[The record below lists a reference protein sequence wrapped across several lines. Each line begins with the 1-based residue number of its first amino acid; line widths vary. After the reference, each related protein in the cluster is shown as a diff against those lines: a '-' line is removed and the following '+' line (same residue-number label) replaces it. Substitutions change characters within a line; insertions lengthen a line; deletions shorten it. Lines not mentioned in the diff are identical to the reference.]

1 METGGSNILR
11 KKITLEFNNELIVTL
26 DGVGPPK
33 VAIESISSSGLLI
46 LKFDQAMMFD
56 EHFITNVTKRKDKDI
71 QIIYKTGYLPDT
83 EGFRKSYLKGY
94 EFTYA
99 EKN

>member
-46 LKFDQAMMFD
+46 LKFD
-56 EHFITNVTKRKDKDI
+56 
-71 QIIYKTGYLPDT
+71 
-83 EGFRKSYLKGY
+83 
-94 EFTYA
+94 
-99 EKN
+99 